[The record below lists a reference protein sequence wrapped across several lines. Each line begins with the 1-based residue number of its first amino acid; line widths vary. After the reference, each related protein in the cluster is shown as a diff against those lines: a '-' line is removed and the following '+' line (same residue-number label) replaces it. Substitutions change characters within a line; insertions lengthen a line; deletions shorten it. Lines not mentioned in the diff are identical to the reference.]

1 MNIRRCR
8 KEDENDPM
16 TCSRTPVFLVGLRVL
31 LAFGLL
37 LAGCAT
43 QSPAT
48 EKPGTLQAVATTTM
62 IADMAKNVAGDR
74 IAVESLLKPGKDPH
88 TYYPVPADV
97 KKVAQADL
105 ILINGHHL
113 ELWLQELIDN
123 AGGERPVFEVTKGI
137 PGIEVVAGGK
147 KQIDPHMWMSVPLA
161 IRYVENI
168 RDAFIQV
175 DPDGAQIYRANAEKY
190 IRELRELDAW
200 IRAEIAKLPAD
211 QRKLVTSHDAFQ
223 YFGKEYGF
231 QIIGT
236 YWGVTT
242 DEAPGA
248 DKIRRLVD
256 DIRSHG
262 VRAAFIESSVSPK
275 QLEQIARDA
284 GITIGGTLYAD
295 SLGPE
300 GSDADTYIGMM
311 RHNVRTIVSALRGTK
326 GE

>member
-1 MNIRRCR
+1 MNRGRVY
-8 KEDENDPM
+8 
-16 TCSRTPVFLVGLRVL
+16 VFPALRVGLLVL
-31 LAFGLL
+31 LTCALFT
-37 LAGCAT
+37 AGCAT
-43 QSPAT
+43 QSPGA
-48 EKPGTLQAVATTTM
+48 EKPPALLAVATTTM
-62 IADMAKNVAGDR
+62 IADMAKHVAGDR

-88 TYYPVPADV
+88 TYNPVPADV
-97 KKVAQADL
+97 KKIAQADL
-105 ILINGHHL
+105 ILMNGHHL

-137 PGIEVVAGGK
+137 PGIEVVSGGK
-147 KQIDPHMWMSVPLA
+147 KQTDPHMWMSVPLA
-161 IRYVENI
+161 VRYVENI

-175 DPDGAQIYRANAEKY
+175 DPDGADLYRANAENY
-190 IRELRELDAW
+190 IRQLNELDAW
-200 IRAEIAKLPAD
+200 IRAEIATIPAD

-248 DKIRRLVD
+248 DKIRHLID
-256 DIRSHG
+256 AIQSHG

-300 GSDADTYIGMM
+300 GSSADTYIGMM
-311 RHNVRTIVSALRGTK
+311 RHNVQTIVDALRGKK